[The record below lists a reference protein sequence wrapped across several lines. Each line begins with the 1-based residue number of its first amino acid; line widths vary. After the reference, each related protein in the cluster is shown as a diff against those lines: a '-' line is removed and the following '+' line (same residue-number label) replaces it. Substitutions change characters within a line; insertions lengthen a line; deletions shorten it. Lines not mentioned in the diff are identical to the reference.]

1 MRIGKIKIVNL
12 MVMSNKLK
20 IKKVNKMNNGNHKVM
35 NRKNKHRLKK
45 KSNNHKRKN
54 QRLKHII

>member
-1 MRIGKIKIVNL
+1 MRIGKIKIASL
-12 MVMSNKLK
+12 IVMSNKEK
-20 IKKVNKMNNGNHKVM
+20 IKKVNKINNGNHKVM

-54 QRLKHII
+54 QR

>member
-1 MRIGKIKIVNL
+1 MMKIGKIKIVNL

-54 QRLKHII
+54 QR